1 MNLNLNDVI
10 ATFITALIGILVT
23 YIKNMIVERTQ
34 LLKTKTTEQQWLTIL
49 TIAKTVVSG
58 VEQVASINGIRGE
71 EKMKEALNVFD
82 GLLKES
88 GLELNDENKRSILES
103 IVKNMNDAKNE
114 IKE

>member
-49 TIAKTVVSG
+49 TIAKTVVAG
-58 VEQVASINGIRGE
+58 VEQVASINRIRGE

-114 IKE
+114 IK